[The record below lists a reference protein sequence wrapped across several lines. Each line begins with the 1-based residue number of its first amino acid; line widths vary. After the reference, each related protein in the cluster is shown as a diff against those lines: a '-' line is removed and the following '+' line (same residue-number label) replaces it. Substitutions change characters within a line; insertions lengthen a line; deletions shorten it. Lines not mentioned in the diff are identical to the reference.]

1 MLRYKV
7 RNSYS
12 SRYIITA
19 IKPSLVRCTGHEA
32 PVGLLSGLWLFDD
45 MNEVRKC
52 YGILLQNHEKKKP
65 LWTAR
70 RRYDIE
76 IDNKEIGCEEFD
88 WT

>member
-1 MLRYKV
+1 
-7 RNSYS
+7 
-12 SRYIITA
+12 
-19 IKPSLVRCTGHEA
+19 
-32 PVGLLSGLWLFDD
+32 